1 MIDAIR
7 QLREKTNAGVLDCK
21 KALKEAKGNFDKA
34 LEVLRKK
41 GISLAKQKSSRTA
54 KQGKIESYVHMEGKI
69 GVLVE
74 INCETDFV
82 AKNSEFKTFAKDIAM
97 QIAAAN
103 PHYTTRDEVPSG
115 IVDKEREVIKS
126 QIKGK
131 PANVVDKITEG
142 KLEKFYEESCL
153 LDQPFIKEP
162 KIKVKN
168 LLTDLIGKI
177 GENIVIRRFTRYQLG
192 EE

>member
-1 MIDAIR
+1 MIDAIK

-21 KALKEAKGNFDKA
+21 KALKEAKGDFDKA
-34 LEVLRKK
+34 LQVLRKK
-41 GISLAKQKSSRTA
+41 GISLAKKKSSRTA
-54 KQGKIESYVHMEGKI
+54 KQGKIESYIHMEGKI

-82 AKNSEFKTFAKDIAM
+82 AKNSEFKAFAKDIAM
-97 QIAAAN
+97 QVAAVN
-103 PHYTTRDEVPSG
+103 PHYTTRDEVPSDV
-115 IVDKEREVIKS
+115 IDKERDVIKS

-131 PANVVDKITEG
+131 PANVVDKIAEG
-142 KLEKFYEESCL
+142 KLEKFYEENCL

-162 KIKVKN
+162 KIKIKN

-192 EE
+192 E